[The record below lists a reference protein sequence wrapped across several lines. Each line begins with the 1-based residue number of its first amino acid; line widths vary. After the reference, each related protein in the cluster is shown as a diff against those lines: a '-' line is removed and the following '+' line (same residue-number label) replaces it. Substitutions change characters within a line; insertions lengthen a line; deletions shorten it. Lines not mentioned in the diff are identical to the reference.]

1 MGHLSAV
8 GHATSVPARKPLSV
22 WPSNPA
28 VALWSTMVGKKV
40 VMAVNERTLNMVAAM
55 GREVFG
61 TCSNHG
67 ECESV
72 CPKGIPLEFIA
83 DMNRDL
89 IRAAFRRRRE
99 PLHVEGAPLDPAHE
113 GA

>member
-1 MGHLSAV
+1 
-8 GHATSVPARKPLSV
+8 
-22 WPSNPA
+22 
-28 VALWSTMVGKKV
+28 
-40 VMAVNERTLNMVAAM
+40 MVAAM

-67 ECESV
+67 ECEAV

-83 DMNRDL
+83 ALNRDV

-99 PLHVEGAPLDPAHE
+99 PLHVIGAAQHPAHE
-113 GA
+113 DMGESHSAQKESST

>member
-1 MGHLSAV
+1 
-8 GHATSVPARKPLSV
+8 
-22 WPSNPA
+22 
-28 VALWSTMVGKKV
+28 
-40 VMAVNERTLNMVAAM
+40 M

-67 ECESV
+67 ECEAV

-83 DMNRDL
+83 ALNRDV

-99 PLHVEGAPLDPAHE
+99 PLHVIAAPQQAAHE
-113 GA
+113 DVCESNSAQKEVAT